1 VGLRDGR
8 TGWPECAV
16 RVELAKLFGR
26 AFVMVFLVSAN
37 TVQISQRQYAG
48 AFLCGCLI
56 SLVWYLN
63 VGKASHDQRWQAVLA
78 YALGAGCGTVCGM
91 WISG

>member
-1 VGLRDGR
+1 
-8 TGWPECAV
+8 V

-26 AFVMVFLVSAN
+26 AFLMVSLVSLN
-37 TVQISQRQYAG
+37 TVQIAQGRHGG

-78 YALGAGCGTVCGM
+78 YSLGAGCGTVCGM
-91 WISG
+91 WVAG